1 MSRFSVPTRVA
12 LADDHAIVL
21 EGLKQVLSGVG
32 NLVLAGEAADGA
44 QLLGLLERVPTDLLV
59 MDLGMPGVDGLAFVE
74 RLRTRH
80 PALRILVLTGS
91 AGAGMA
97 HAAIDAGANGYLV
110 KSGDISELV
119 PALIALREGRN
130 FVAARATA
138 PATAAPDGIATLTR
152 RELQIL
158 MLIARGATAGD
169 IAAQLDISPLTARK
183 HRENLMRKLDL
194 HNTAEVVAY
203 AARQGIPLGAPK
215 PPELA

>member
-1 MSRFSVPTRVA
+1 MSRFPVPTRVA

-44 QLLGLLERVPTDLLV
+44 QLLRLLEREPADLLV
-59 MDLGMPGVDGLAFVE
+59 MDLGMPGIDGLAFVQ
-74 RLRTRH
+74 RLRARH

-97 HAAIDAGANGYLV
+97 HAAIQAGANGYLV

-119 PALIALREGRN
+119 PALMALHEGRN
-130 FVAARATA
+130 FIAARDPAAVAATTDPLAS
-138 PATAAPDGIATLTR
+138 LTR
-152 RELQIL
+152 REQQIL
-158 MLIARGATAGD
+158 MLIARGATAGA

-203 AARQGIPLGAPK
+203 AARQGIPLD
-215 PPELA
+215 